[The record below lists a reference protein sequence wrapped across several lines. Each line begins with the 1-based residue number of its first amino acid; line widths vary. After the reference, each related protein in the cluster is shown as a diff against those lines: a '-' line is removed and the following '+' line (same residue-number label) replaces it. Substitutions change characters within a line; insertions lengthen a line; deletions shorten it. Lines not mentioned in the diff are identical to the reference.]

1 MRVLLALFAHAGRI
15 TSITSRTQPGCC
27 TIRNP
32 GEKQVEFTLG
42 AEPRDRYD
50 AVAKEFVRRGVRGV
64 VRVTIPADTARVL
77 VVNPGGGKR
86 LRQGSRLLINGV
98 VVDFGHPGV

>member
-32 GEKQVEFTLG
+32 GENQVEFTLG
-42 AEPRDRYD
+42 AEPRDLYD

-64 VRVTIPADTARVL
+64 VRVTIGRHRPGSCCQPGRWKNDCGKAR
-77 VVNPGGGKR
+77 GC
-86 LRQGSRLLINGV
+86 
-98 VVDFGHPGV
+98 